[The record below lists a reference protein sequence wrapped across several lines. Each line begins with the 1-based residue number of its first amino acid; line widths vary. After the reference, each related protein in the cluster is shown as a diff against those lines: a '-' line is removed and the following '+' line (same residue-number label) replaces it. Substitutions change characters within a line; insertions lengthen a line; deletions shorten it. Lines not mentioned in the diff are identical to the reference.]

1 MVKFPFA
8 VSRLNH
14 TQYDCLIVV
23 VLTHGDE
30 KTIACYNADYKI
42 DRLIRPFTD
51 ARCPSLK
58 NKPRIFL
65 IQACRG
71 NDLDA
76 GFLLQ
81 QNGIPRND
89 NNRYFLKRTMD
100 VIDNVVT
107 GFWGPRILPP
117 SNFAL
122 PPIEKDF
129 LLVRSAMDGYA
140 SFRNPDNGS
149 WFIQELCKELETN
162 GKDEDI
168 LTLLTHVNWA
178 ISERE
183 SNPHK
188 FKQILCIST
197 MLTRHLYLR

>member
-1 MVKFPFA
+1 MINFPFV
-8 VSRLNH
+8 VSRLDH
-14 TQYDCLIVV
+14 TKHDCLVVV

-30 KTIACYNADYKI
+30 RTIACYNSDYKI
-42 DRLIRPFTD
+42 DRLIKPFTD
-51 ARCPSLK
+51 SRCPSLR
-58 NKPRIFL
+58 NKPRLYL

-71 NDLDA
+71 NDLDSGLA
-76 GFLLQ
+76 MHR
-81 QNGIPRND
+81 NGIPRND
-89 NNRYFLKRTMD
+89 TNRYILRRARD
-100 VIDNVVT
+100 VIDTVA
-107 GFWGPRILPP
+107 GFWGSKNFPP

-188 FKQILCIST
+188 YKQILCIST
-197 MLTRHLYLR
+197 MLTRRLYLR